1 MKVNIVFPVLNEE
14 RRLEKGIRRTEE
26 FLAAHPEIDAIVTI
40 ADNGS
45 TDRTLEMIEE
55 LATEFDNIR
64 YISLSERGF
73 GLAFREA
80 VKINECDIIG
90 YVDVDL
96 STDIKYLKNV
106 LKGFEKHPDIDVI
119 KGNRLSARSKVN
131 GRKASRN
138 ITSVGLDMLIKL
150 TFGVRV
156 SDTMEGFQFFR
167 KECIDDLVRI
177 SSDDNGWF
185 YCAELLIRGEK
196 KGYRIVEMPVVWN
209 DDYDTKVD
217 VVKLIVNYLTKI
229 FELKKSLVSEWFA
242 ARKAD

>member
-14 RRLEKGIRRTEE
+14 RRLEKGIHATEK
-26 FLAAHPEIDAIVTI
+26 FLKENPQIDAIVTI

-45 TDRTLEMIEE
+45 TDRTLEIIKE
-55 LATEFDNIR
+55 LADTYDNIR
-64 YISLSERGF
+64 YISLNERGF

-80 VKINECDIIG
+80 VKVNECEIVG

-96 STDIKYLKNV
+96 STDISYLKKV
-106 LKGFEKHPDIDVI
+106 LAGFKKHPEISVI
-119 KGNRLSARSKVN
+119 KGNRLSEKSDVR
-131 GRKASRN
+131 GRKATRN
-138 ITSVGLDMLIKL
+138 ITSVGLDMIIKL

-167 KECIDDLVRI
+167 KDCIEKLI
-177 SSDDNGWF
+177 KASSDDNGWF

-196 KGYRIVEMPVVWN
+196 MGYKIAELPVVWI

-229 FELKKSLVSEWFA
+229 FELKKSLVKEWFSKKM
-242 ARKAD
+242 R